1 LIFDSIAS
9 FISKGGNFFIE
20 DAIPPAQ
27 GLKSWFFSFS
37 IIKTEY
43 PFFAKFRAVEDPD
56 KPPPIIT
63 TSKHFKLL
71 EFPSLFQTIWF
82 LLEQ

>member
-1 LIFDSIAS
+1 MCIRDS
-9 FISKGGNFFIE
+9 FFIE
-20 DAIPPAQ
+20 DAIPPAH

-43 PFFAKFRAVEDPD
+43 PFFAKLRAVEDPD
-56 KPPPIIT
+56 KPPPIT
-63 TSKHFKLL
+63 MTSKHFKLL
-71 EFPSLFQTIWF
+71 EFPSLCQIILF